1 MAQRCESLGIEEDEM
16 VRPAHLYPLPVP
28 ALGSRQNHCVPTSLI
43 SCAMRHSTVL
53 SCPACQVE
61 RIRGA
66 VPLGRWGEADDIANA
81 VLFLNSPQAAWITGE
96 TLRVRAHQLCLA
108 SPLPA
113 HTRTQPSLCD
123 RIIP

>member
-1 MAQRCESLGIEEDEM
+1 
-16 VRPAHLYPLPVP
+16 
-28 ALGSRQNHCVPTSLI
+28 
-43 SCAMRHSTVL
+43 MRHSTVL

-96 TLRVRAHQLCLA
+96 TLRVRAHQPSALP
-108 SPLPA
+108 SPPA
-113 HTRTQPSLCD
+113 HTRTRTQPSLCD